1 MSVTFHRNFALLAR
15 LEKRI
20 KFSSTSNSL
29 DSGRQ
34 QSSYNAT
41 CTWCMFYSSAPVQ
54 SIRRLNLF
62 QSRIIILIG
71 GLDWIISPSFQ
82 YKSTVMSRVY
92 CEIEKRDEK
101 KRRERWNILLDDQFG
116 LVRWSASAVGKT
128 TWWFRLVRPHSVII
142 WRPLALETA
151 GSGDN
156 EPLIVLTA
164 YILKITILLLLPP
177 PQKNKN
183 RK

>member
-1 MSVTFHRNFALLAR
+1 MSVTFHRNFALPAR

-62 QSRIIILIG
+62 QSHIIILIG

-92 CEIEKRDEK
+92 REIEKRDEK
-101 KRRERWNILLDDQFG
+101 KEKREMEYFA
-116 LVRWSASAVGKT
+116 RWSVWIS
-128 TWWFRLVRPHSVII
+128 
-142 WRPLALETA
+142 ALERVR
-151 GSGDN
+151 SREND
-156 EPLIVLTA
+156 LMI
-164 YILKITILLLLPP
+164 PP
-177 PQKNKN
+177 CPSAFCNHLASTSI
-183 RK
+183 RDCWLWW